1 MFWLEIGPLGESEYT
16 GIPNVVCNLARQ
28 MLADRDIETR
38 FFFERREVPRDA
50 VAELIELRSGTVF
63 KWIARNTNLP
73 PVSALSDDR
82 SVGIFGNV
90 KTAHFLF
97 DYEAQIIHDF
107 SSLVTPQYHHAHT
120 IRYHTEALLRDLAT
134 NDLNICVSS
143 STKSDLETYF
153 PEVAPEKTMVAHL
166 GYHWPDRFAA
176 LYGDRVLRADT
187 APYVLVLGTIEPR
200 KNIDAVLAHLAR
212 NQGLLERFVF
222 VFCGRHGWG
231 PEIKEKLTEFGL
243 LRETERG
250 RLVFTGFV
258 GEFAK
263 YCLLSNSTLVV
274 YPSLFEGFGLP
285 VLEALS
291 LGKAVVTTASSSI
304 PEVGGD
310 AVSYFNPFEPDSFGN
325 ALTLA
330 LRLLAAD
337 PEGIAQKSR
346 DRARLFSWQK
356 FYSAIKGRVL
366 DDLAR
371 RSGNAN
377 ECASRRQS
385 QA

>member
-1 MFWLEIGPLGESEYT
+1 
-16 GIPNVVCNLARQ
+16 
-28 MLADRDIETR
+28 MLADRDTETG
-38 FFFERREVPRDA
+38 FFIERREVPRDV
-50 VAELIELRSGTVF
+50 VAEFIELRSGNVLN
-63 KWIARNTNLP
+63 WIVGNSNLP
-73 PVSALSDDR
+73 PVSALLDDR
-82 SVGIFGNV
+82 SVGIFGNI

-97 DYEAQIIHDF
+97 DYEAQIVHDF
-107 SSLVTPQYHHAHT
+107 SCLITPEFHRPQTNQYYYE
-120 IRYHTEALLRDLAT
+120 RLLRDLAT
-134 NDLNICVSS
+134 NDLNICVSG
-143 STKSDLETYF
+143 STKTDLETYF

-166 GYHWPDRFAA
+166 GYHWPERFAR
-176 LYGDRVLRADT
+176 LYEHQVLRADT

-200 KNIDAVLAHLAR
+200 KNIDAVLTHLAR
-212 NQGLLERFVF
+212 DRGLLERFVF

-231 PEIKEKLTEFGL
+231 PEVREKLTEFGL

-325 ALTLA
+325 ALALA
-330 LRLLAAD
+330 LRALAAD
-337 PEGIAQKSR
+337 PEGIAQRSR
-346 DRARLFSWQK
+346 DRAQLFSWQK
-356 FYSAIKGRVL
+356 FYGAIKGRIL
-366 DDLAR
+366 ADLTR
-371 RSGNAN
+371 RASNAN
-377 ECASRRQS
+377 DCDSRRQS

>member
-1 MFWLEIGPLGESEYT
+1 VFWLEIGPLCESEYT
-16 GIPNVVCNLARQ
+16 GIANVVCNLARQ
-28 MLADRDIETR
+28 MLVDRDIETG
-38 FFFERREVPRDA
+38 FFIERREVPRDV
-50 VAELIELRSGTVF
+50 VAEFIELRSGNILS
-63 KWIARNTNLP
+63 WIAGNSSLP
-73 PVSALSDDR
+73 PVAALLDSN
-82 SVGIFGNV
+82 SVGIYGNI

-97 DYEAQIIHDF
+97 DYEAQIVHDF
-107 SSLVTPQYHHAHT
+107 SCLVTPEFHRPQTNQYYYE
-120 IRYHTEALLRDLAT
+120 RLLRDLAT
-134 NDLNICVSS
+134 NDLNICVSG
-143 STKSDLETYF
+143 STKNDLETYF
-153 PEVAPEKTMVAHL
+153 PEVAPERTMVAHL
-166 GYHWPDRFAA
+166 GYHWPERFAA
-176 LYGDRVLRADT
+176 LYENQVSRADT

-200 KNIDAVLAHLAR
+200 KNVDAVLAHLAR
-212 NQGLLERFVF
+212 DRGLLERFVF

-231 PEIKEKLTEFGL
+231 PEVREKLTQFGL

-263 YCLLSNSTLVV
+263 YCLLSSSTLVV

-325 ALTLA
+325 ALA
-330 LRLLAAD
+330 ASLRALAAD
-337 PEGIAQKSR
+337 PEGVAR
-346 DRARLFSWQK
+346 RARARAQLFSWQK
-356 FYSAIKGRVL
+356 FYGAIKRRVL
-366 DDLAR
+366 DDLAQR
-371 RSGNAN
+371 ADIK
-377 ECASRRQS
+377 ECGGKRQS